1 MNGFT
6 RERVSFYIAMIA
18 TIIVFNLVGPAYAG
32 LTTQEELWA
41 RLGRSIGALALPFL
55 GYAIARFGFRK
66 QRAAYLAFTIIA
78 VLRMGMLLLAAARA

>member
-1 MNGFT
+1 MSAWT

-18 TIIVFNLVGPAYAG
+18 TVAVFNLVGPSYAG

-41 RLGRSIGALALPFL
+41 RLGRSIGALALPFI
-55 GYAIARFGFRK
+55 GYAIARFGFKK

-78 VLRMGMLLLAAARA
+78 VLRMGMLLFAQAQG